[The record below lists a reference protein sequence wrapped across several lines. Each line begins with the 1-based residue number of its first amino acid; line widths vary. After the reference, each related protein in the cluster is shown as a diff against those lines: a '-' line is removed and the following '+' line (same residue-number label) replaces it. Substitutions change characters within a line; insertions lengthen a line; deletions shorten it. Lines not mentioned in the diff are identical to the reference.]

1 MDLKPMLCKDI
12 SSLKQG
18 EIARIMENKW
28 IKEPKV
34 DGCRALIEIT
44 RNDIRIFNRH
54 AQNITFKF
62 PEFLDLMRTAI
73 NNSVNSVV
81 LDGEIISQTD
91 NFREILQRTSLLN
104 PTEIRLRS
112 SKYPLKFMV
121 FDVLQVND
129 DRLLDIPLMTRKGIL
144 DGIVKDT
151 ERIIK
156 MPYYEI
162 SEEIPISSI
171 GNEGVVY
178 KYKMSQY
185 YSIRSDLWRK
195 WKHYDYTTCEIKGF
209 HLGERGQNI
218 VLETEQGE
226 VSVSSRDRIAQ
237 FHRDSPKFV
246 VVRHLPV
253 NVKDK
258 MRQPI
263 FIDFRNDELV

>member
-1 MDLKPMLCKDI
+1 MDLKPMLCAEMNWDLNNI
-12 SSLKQG
+12 LKNG
-18 EIARIMENKW
+18 IPEGYVAEYKFDGTRVLME
-28 IKEPKV
+28 
-34 DGCRALIEIT
+34 LT

-54 AQNITFKF
+54 AQDITFKF
-62 PEFLDLMRTAI
+62 PEFLGLMRTAI
-73 NNSVNSVV
+73 NNNDNVKSII
-81 LDGEIISQTD
+81 LDGEIISQQD

-121 FDVLQVND
+121 FDVLQFND

-151 ERIIK
+151 ERIMK
-156 MPYYEI
+156 VPYYQRLSADFGI
-162 SEEIPISSI
+162 
-171 GNEGVVY
+171 NEGLVL
-178 KYKMSQY
+178 KRKMSQY
-185 YSIRSDLWRK
+185 YPNYRSKEWVKVKRF
-195 WKHYDYTTCEIKGF
+195 DYTTCEIKGF

-246 VVRHLPV
+246 IVRHLPV

-263 FIDFRNDELV
+263 FIDFSDGL